1 MALCVA
7 QLSKR
12 EEEKSKI
19 EWGGGGGEAL
29 GLARGDVLH
38 LAGLRGNTGTQGGFL
53 GTGNRGGGG
62 GVGGFSR
69 TEKTGKSISSDKIF
83 FYYYTTSLIWC

>member
-19 EWGGGGGEAL
+19 AWGGEAL

-38 LAGLRGNTGTQGGFL
+38 LAGLRGNTGTQGRWGDWEQRRRRRCWRFQQDRED
-53 GTGNRGGGG
+53 G
-62 GVGGFSR
+62 
-69 TEKTGKSISSDKIF
+69 
-83 FYYYTTSLIWC
+83 